1 MSDVKKRLFVAYG
14 PWTILNYAAIIKMQ
28 NDGLTNELVILCDFD
43 NIEYNKTFAQGFKL
57 FDSITCLD
65 RRTCGSENFDLYR
78 VGDYK
83 EVYFVDLFFFKYTS
97 EHTSDVLEYSKVC
110 DFYILSE
117 SIWQSVYKKTE
128 IEYDKILKGYYYTNY
143 LNKFTSS
150 EAFYK
155 LRTIEINKD
164 VIHYLLN
171 LIRSELKLDFVEKQ
185 GKNIV
190 ISFQGFAVVIYQN
203 KLKEH
208 LVKVANAFRDK
219 GFKVYIKPHPNDN
232 NKIKNILKNIDNI
245 EILDTNLPIEVLDL
259 DIIAIASYFSTSL
272 YSYPHFNSAVALNL
286 VEPNFLLK
294 KNYLSADVF
303 HKIFTLISLKYS
315 LNYKKMLGKIDKN
328 MSGEKCKEIFT
339 KEYEKLLKKVE
350 PVVQDKLF
358 FTFLKFL
365 QKVYFF
371 SNSARIGS
379 FEMPVFKKQ
388 IKGITKIILEMLS
401 GMIFIFYYL
410 KGRI

>member
-65 RRTCGSENFDLYR
+65 SNEYGNGNLELFAVQNYAELYL
-78 VGDYK
+78 VDY
-83 EVYFVDLFFFKYTS
+83 LFFVFTN
-97 EHTSDVLEYSKVC
+97 EQTLDVLKYSKVC

-117 SIWQSVYKKTE
+117 SIWQSVYKRNK
-128 IEYDKILKGYYYTNY
+128 ILYNKILKGYYYTNY
-143 LNKFTSS
+143 LNKFFPS
-150 EAFYK
+150 EAFRD
-155 LRTIEINKD
+155 LNMIEIDRDILSDVFKLTCKD
-164 VIHYLLN
+164 FNICPTLSSVKSI
-171 LIRSELKLDFVEKQ
+171 LIT
-185 GKNIV
+185 
-190 ISFQGFAVVIYQN
+190 FQGFISYAYEEKTEKYILETAKTFTN
-203 KLKEH
+203 
-208 LVKVANAFRDK
+208 K

-245 EILDTNLPIEVLDL
+245 EVLDTNFPVEVLDL

-358 FTFLKFL
+358 STFLKFL